1 MKLLTFDNS
10 ALIVECHLSS
20 YRLGGLNP
28 HTKYIHSPSAQCTT
42 PLKTSLLLCINWD
55 GATDQRQAEG
65 FSQKRT
71 VEAIQIRKSIPNINL
86 DSSLLLPMVSMELN
100 PEPTPY
106 TSHLPPPPSLCYS
119 YFIMFSKQYV
129 YYTWLLLLCSLFLLL
144 IVPIYG
150 LLLMFLFGKPLL
162 CHLT

>member
-1 MKLLTFDNS
+1 MNLATFDNS

-28 HTKYIHSPSAQCTT
+28 HTKYIHSPSAQCTA

-71 VEAIQIRKSIPNINL
+71 VEAIQIRKSTPNINL

-100 PEPTPY
+100 PEPY
-106 TSHLPPPPSLCYS
+106 THPTYPLSLLYVILISLCLVNSMSIIHDY
-119 YFIMFSKQYV
+119 YFYV
-129 YYTWLLLLCSLFLLL
+129 LYFYC
-144 IVPIYG
+144 
-150 LLLMFLFGKPLL
+150 
-162 CHLT
+162 